1 MTTYCFWNNKGGTGK
16 TSLAFQVT
24 CEYARIN
31 PTKRVLVMDLCPQA
45 NLSELFLGGMVN
57 NGSGKLLAIQKQGN
71 TRRTIAGYFETRLSN
86 PFSTSNIQADPFIVK
101 PRDYN
106 TQIPSNIDIVCGDP
120 LLEMQSNAMATLSGL
135 VMPSVNAWI
144 SVMSWVHDLIDALD
158 GRYDTVFIDANPSF
172 SAYTQMAIAASH
184 ELILPV
190 MADDSSRRA
199 VENVFSLVYGFQLPS
214 DIYSQYAFP
223 TKLKAGDFDLPK
235 IRVVI
240 RNRLTQ
246 YMGPASAYA
255 NVLSGIT
262 DNVVN
267 LAKSHSDMF
276 AVTDPESLFVDV
288 RDFGTTGVVAFAK
301 GCPFDQLPV
310 GKISLLDGQ
319 RVQVKDDYRLLCL
332 GDIVVIASLL
342 P

>member
-1 MTTYCFWNNKGGTGK
+1 MSIYCFWNNKGGTGK
-16 TSLAFQVT
+16 TSLAFQVA
-24 CEYARIN
+24 CEYARQH
-31 PTKRVLVMDLCPQA
+31 PKRRILVIDLCPQA

-57 NGSGKLLAIQKQGN
+57 DGSTKLLTIQKQGSM
-71 TRRTIAGYFETRLSN
+71 RRTIAGYFETRLSS
-86 PFSTSNIQADPFIVK
+86 PFAPSNINPAPFIVK
-101 PRDYN
+101 ARDFN
-106 TQIPSNIDIVCGDP
+106 HQIPPNIDIVCGDP
-120 LLEMQSNAMATLSGL
+120 LLEMQANAMASLSALSIPG
-135 VMPSVNAWI
+135 VNTWI
-144 SVMSWVHDLIDALD
+144 SVMSWVHDLVEATEDC
-158 GRYDTVFIDANPSF
+158 YETVFLDANPSF
-172 SAYTQMAIAASH
+172 SAYTQMAITAAH

-214 DIYSQYAFP
+214 EIYSQYAFP
-223 TKLKAGDFDLPK
+223 TKLIAGDFILPK

-240 RNRLTQ
+240 KNRLTQ

-255 NVLSGIT
+255 NVLSGISQ
-262 DNVVN
+262 NVVN
-267 LAKSHSDMF
+267 LSKSHADMF

-301 GCPFDQLPV
+301 GCPFDLLPV

-319 RVQVKDDYRLLCL
+319 RVQVREDYRQNCHN
-332 GDIVVIASLL
+332 DIVKIARLL